1 MVEHVNRSGLL
12 DWIVQRCTAII
23 IGVYAIFLIVY
34 FLDHPL
40 LTYADWQDLFTHAWM
55 RIATVMVLISVLW
68 HAWIG
73 LWTVFTDY
81 VKVKP
86 LRLLLE
92 ILVLLLLLAYFIWLL
107 EILWQL

>member
-1 MVEHVNRSGLL
+1 MVGQFNRSGLY
-12 DWIVQRCTAII
+12 DWIVQRCTAVII
-23 IGVYAIFLIVY
+23 AVYAIFLMIY
-34 FLDHPL
+34 LLDHPGISYDTWKL
-40 LTYADWQDLFTHAWM
+40 LYSNVWM
-55 RIATVMVLISVLW
+55 RVSTVIVLVSILW

-92 ILVLLLLLAYFIWLL
+92 VLVILLLLAYFIWVL
-107 EILWQL
+107 EILWH